1 MLLID
6 CPWCGRR
13 DQSEFSYHG
22 EAHIVRPDDPQAL
35 SDEQWGDF
43 LFARKN
49 TKGMHFER
57 WMHSH
62 GCRRWFNAARN
73 THTDRIKATYPP
85 GDPPPEPG
93 A

>member
-6 CPWCGRR
+6 CPWCGHR

-43 LFARKN
+43 LFARN
-49 TKGMHFER
+49 NPKGMHFER
-57 WMHSH
+57 WMHNH

-73 THTDRIKATYPP
+73 THTDRIAATYPP